1 MFQCKIFQQQKIDTT
16 GHERTLVQTFKNY
29 FVFYVGER
37 SWISCGTNF
46 LSLQHF
52 SLLKSGRGGQE
63 GVVNQRKVFQMF
75 RKKIFDKVVEG
86 GTTNSSQAKA
96 ELHQCMR

>member
-1 MFQCKIFQQQKIDTT
+1 MKEVGCLAVLIFCLCNIFLYSK
-16 GHERTLVQTFKNY
+16 
-29 FVFYVGER
+29 VG
-37 SWISCGTNF
+37 G
-46 LSLQHF
+46 
-52 SLLKSGRGGQE
+52 GGQE